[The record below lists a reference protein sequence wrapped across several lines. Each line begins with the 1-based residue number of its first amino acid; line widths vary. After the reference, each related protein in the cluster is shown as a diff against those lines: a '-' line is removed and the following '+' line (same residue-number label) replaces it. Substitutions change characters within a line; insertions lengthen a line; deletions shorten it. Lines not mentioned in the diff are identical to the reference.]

1 MNFEEAKKLFQ
12 DKLGIWKIMALA
24 TCVDNVPMI
33 RNVSCLFYN
42 DKIYFKTDKKFRKTA
57 QLLANPKVAMCFHGV
72 QVEGTAINTGL
83 VIEEEGRVFEK
94 LYQQYLWGS
103 YNRYSHEDSEIL
115 IEVTP
120 EFVEIW
126 EDDEEKNAYQIFIDF
141 KKEEVEVKPYD

>member
-42 DKIYFKTDKKFRKTA
+42 DKIYFKTDKNFRKTA